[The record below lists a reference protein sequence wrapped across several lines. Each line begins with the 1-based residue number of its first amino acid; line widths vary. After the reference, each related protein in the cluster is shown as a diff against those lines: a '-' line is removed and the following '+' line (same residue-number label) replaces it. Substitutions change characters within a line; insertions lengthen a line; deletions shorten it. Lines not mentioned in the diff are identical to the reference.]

1 VVIHEVLLGWVL
13 LIGVL
18 TLPVFMMVLRFRHVS
33 PPLAQ
38 MRDWAL
44 LFTLGYGLSGLG
56 WGLGGVLLFPSYS
69 LAHQLFLVFII
80 GGHSAGGM
88 TALSSVPSVL
98 GTFLCA
104 MLAPVI
110 VRLCWL
116 GDPVMTAMGIMLLIF
131 GAAMFVIGRHLHA
144 VLDENLRL
152 RFENSD
158 LAQNLSLAKDRA
170 EAASQ
175 AKSQFLAN
183 MSHELRT
190 PMNGVLG
197 MIEVLSQTV
206 MTDRQRQLV
215 HTAQRSGQNLLVII
229 EDLLDLSR
237 IEAGKLELDALE
249 FALRDFLDETLAL
262 FTESAARKGLMLT
275 CTVYDDVPLVLRGD
289 PVRLRQILVNL
300 VGNAVKF
307 TEQGE
312 IVIAVKSQKS
322 KVKSQ
327 NTDPQSCDLRP
338 ATCDLFF
345 SVRDTGVGIPEEA
358 RTRIFEAFS
367 QADGSTTRRYGGTG
381 LGLHIAKQL
390 AQLMGGDIGVESVVG
405 QGSTFWFT
413 VQLVAVETQRQAT
426 VLSVPITRAYATSCL
441 TEEITDTNTA
451 LWPVNVLLAED
462 HPVNQQVARS
472 MLEMLG
478 CRVDVVNDGSRVL
491 EAIARDSYDV
501 IFLDCHM
508 PKLDGFATAQAIRAW
523 ETGKKVTGETQQDGQ
538 TAAPVDARSPSSP
551 VRAHLP
557 LIALT
562 ASAMPGDRERCLAAG
577 MDDYVTKPFTRQQ
590 LSTLLQKWLPEKAIS
605 TRHTL
610 ERILDA
616 AALDHIRELEHG
628 SNANVLAAVIHSYLE
643 HTPQLLETLQ
653 TAVAQHDAK
662 ALRYA
667 AHTLKSSSANLG
679 AFALSALCKD
689 LEAMGDGGVVA
700 PAVTLLPA
708 LAAEYQLVREALSAE
723 LQRSA

>member
-1 VVIHEVLLGWVL
+1 
-13 LIGVL
+13 
-18 TLPVFMMVLRFRHVS
+18 
-33 PPLAQ
+33 
-38 MRDWAL
+38 
-44 LFTLGYGLSGLG
+44 
-56 WGLGGVLLFPSYS
+56 
-69 LAHQLFLVFII
+69 
-80 GGHSAGGM
+80 
-88 TALSSVPSVL
+88 
-98 GTFLCA
+98 
-104 MLAPVI
+104 
-110 VRLCWL
+110 
-116 GDPVMTAMGIMLLIF
+116 
-131 GAAMFVIGRHLHA
+131 
-144 VLDENLRL
+144 
-152 RFENSD
+152 
-158 LAQNLSLAKDRA
+158 
-170 EAASQ
+170 
-175 AKSQFLAN
+175 
-183 MSHELRT
+183 
-190 PMNGVLG
+190 
-197 MIEVLSQTV
+197 
-206 MTDRQRQLV
+206 
-215 HTAQRSGQNLLVII
+215 
-229 EDLLDLSR
+229 
-237 IEAGKLELDALE
+237 
-249 FALRDFLDETLAL
+249 
-262 FTESAARKGLMLT
+262 
-275 CTVYDDVPLVLRGD
+275 
-289 PVRLRQILVNL
+289 
-300 VGNAVKF
+300 
-307 TEQGE
+307 
-312 IVIAVKSQKS
+312 
-322 KVKSQ
+322 
-327 NTDPQSCDLRP
+327 
-338 ATCDLFF
+338 
-345 SVRDTGVGIPEEA
+345 
-358 RTRIFEAFS
+358 
-367 QADGSTTRRYGGTG
+367 
-381 LGLHIAKQL
+381 
-390 AQLMGGDIGVESVVG
+390 
-405 QGSTFWFT
+405 
-413 VQLVAVETQRQAT
+413 
-426 VLSVPITRAYATSCL
+426 L

-723 LQRSA
+723 LQRST